1 MSDQPAAQCPSVES
15 SALLESGEHDLTG
28 VLAEPTTDGS
38 ARLGHGREW
47 AAERADQL
55 PAGLIEQPGLDRT
68 AFDREVLR
76 HRTELLSAGI
86 RLSGSRAEA
95 EDLVQEAVMR
105 AWVFWHRFEPGTNGR
120 AWMHRILLNTFIN
133 GYRKRRRERDVLAAV
148 QIEELRALGWDARQH
163 ITPGESLSDEVAL
176 ALSRLPE
183 DFRRVIILVDLEDRS
198 YRDAAIAIG
207 CPIGTVMSRLHRAR
221 AAMKRELTEYAV
233 TEGYVP
239 EQVSMPMESVAAAA

>member
-1 MSDQPAAQCPSVES
+1 MSDHHAAQRPSVEPC
-15 SALLESGEHDLTG
+15 ALLESGEHEIPVACIEEGRLDDG
-28 VLAEPTTDGS
+28 RLAEGS
-38 ARLGHGREW
+38 ARES
-47 AAERADQL
+47 
-55 PAGLIEQPGLDRT
+55 LDRT

-76 HRTELLSAGI
+76 HRTELLAAGM

-148 QIEELRALGWDARQH
+148 QVEELRSLGWDARVH
-163 ITPGESLSDEVAL
+163 LTPGESLSDEVAL

-183 DFRRVIILVDLEDRS
+183 DFRRVIVLVDLEDRS
-198 YRDAAIAIG
+198 YRDAALAIG

-221 AAMKRELTEYAV
+221 AAMKRELADYAV

-239 EQVSMPMESVAAAA
+239 EARTMPLEDIAVAA

>member
-1 MSDQPAAQCPSVES
+1 MSDHQAALCPSSES
-15 SALLESGEHDLTG
+15 RALLESGEHEIP
-28 VLAEPTTDGS
+28 LALVDEP
-38 ARLGHGREW
+38 ALE
-47 AAERADQL
+47 ERSLAT
-55 PAGLIEQPGLDRT
+55 LDRT

-76 HRTELLSAGI
+76 HRNELLAAGM

-95 EDLVQEAVMR
+95 DDLVQEAVMR

-148 QIEELRALGWDARQH
+148 QLEELRALGWDARTH
-163 ITPGESLSDEVAL
+163 LMPGESLSDEVAL

-183 DFRRVIILVDLEDRS
+183 DFRRVIVLVDLEDRS
-198 YRDAAIAIG
+198 YRDAALAIG

-221 AAMKRELTEYAV
+221 AAMKRELAEYAV
-233 TEGYVP
+233 SEGYVP
-239 EQVSMPMESVAAAA
+239 ELRTPELRGADEETLAAAA

>member
-1 MSDQPAAQCPSVES
+1 MSVHPTALRPSLDS
-15 SALLESGEHDLTG
+15 RAILESGEHAIP
-28 VLAEPTTDGS
+28 AE
-38 ARLGHGREW
+38 A
-47 AAERADQL
+47 ADQESDDRQ
-55 PAGLIEQPGLDRT
+55 GLAPNMDRP

-76 HRTELLSAGI
+76 HRNELLAAGM

-148 QIEELRALGWDARQH
+148 QLEELRALSGDARGNV
-163 ITPGESLSDEVAL
+163 TPGESLSDEVAL
-176 ALSRLPE
+176 ALGRLPS
-183 DFRRVIILVDLEDRS
+183 DFRRVIVLVDLEDRS
-198 YRDAAIAIG
+198 YRDAALAIG

-221 AAMKRELTEYAV
+221 AAMKRELSDYAV
-233 TEGYVP
+233 SEGYVP
-239 EQVSMPMESVAAAA
+239 DLRELPAPVAVAA

>member
-1 MSDQPAAQCPSVES
+1 MSDQHAAQRPSLES
-15 SALLESGEHDLTG
+15 RALLESGEH
-28 VLAEPTTDGS
+28 EIPI
-38 ARLGHGREW
+38 
-47 AAERADQL
+47 
-55 PAGLIEQPGLDRT
+55 GLIDEPSTDETSRALDRS

-76 HRTELLSAGI
+76 HRTELLAAGM

-148 QIEELRALGWDARQH
+148 QVEELRQLGWDARAH
-163 ITPGESLSDEVAL
+163 LTPGESLSDEVAL

-183 DFRRVIILVDLEDRS
+183 DFRRVIVLVDLEDRS

-221 AAMKRELTEYAV
+221 AAMKRELAEYAV

-239 EQVSMPMESVAAAA
+239 ESATLSVEPVAVAA